1 MHYEF
6 PNKGHGVMRSDECA
20 LRIGLQFL
28 DDPWT
33 EPGAR
38 IFGSVEA

>member
-1 MHYEF
+1 
-6 PNKGHGVMRSDECA
+6 MRSDEFA

-33 EPGAR
+33 EPDASCLEELTSPILR
-38 IFGSVEA
+38 